1 METQTSFYSKPS
13 SSSSSSPPPSAT
25 ALSLFESDN
34 NRQRQQIKCNMLL
47 ELNTIKTYNSNVI
60 AAADNPSIYCNNISN
75 YTDISCNHSSND
87 AGGCMSDSSCLNS
100 ACLACS
106 ISADCCHSHYSATS
120 LKMPSKGGGGGV
132 GCCSSPSSSSFGN
145 TIVMSTSS
153 PMQQDI
159 SNYMQCANLR
169 NTSNIYNNNNNNQ
182 KSITSSASTTTT
194 ASVAG
199 SCLNS
204 SNNNDSDYNVAIR
217 ECNTRNENIILTIN
231 SNNNKCID
239 DSSACG
245 DGECNSFPWPTYS
258 NISHTLNGLI
268 KYAIILIFLAMCDT
282 AQAALSNVNLFV
294 EPPAVRRSQSVTLR
308 CQYSLEGAPLYS
320 VKFYRGQLEFFRY
333 TPDEYP
339 NTKVFPYPGIK
350 VDESVSNATQVVI
363 RNVNFGLSGNFS
375 CEVTADAPLFS
386 TATAYAQMQVVEFP
400 DKRPQLFTEHT
411 RYEPGDVLRANC
423 STPPSRPRAEL
434 RFTINN
440 IPVSSEETQYIRTV
454 DNLIASRLSL
464 KVQLQAVHFAAA
476 AAPGAN
482 AGNSNSHMMNAL
494 GPAGT
499 TYTGA
504 GGSGTSAA
512 GGALLLRCTAQIADL
527 YQEYK
532 EIELGTPQRDPVP
545 ARVTSS
551 GGGLQGFLDAYFG
564 PSSSA
569 IPQAKTS
576 ISSCFLLTC
585 ILIIHTMVYGR
596 R

>member
-1 METQTSFYSKPS
+1 MLFAFNTLKTYNNNQNISSSNNNNSNIDTMVVECDNNSNYTGISCNNS
-13 SSSSSSPPPSAT
+13 SSSSS
-25 ALSLFESDN
+25 
-34 NRQRQQIKCNMLL
+34 
-47 ELNTIKTYNSNVI
+47 
-60 AAADNPSIYCNNISN
+60 
-75 YTDISCNHSSND
+75 
-87 AGGCMSDSSCLNS
+87 GCMSDSSCLKS
-100 ACLACS
+100 IACPSSS
-106 ISADCCHSHYSATS
+106 ISAIGCCCCLHCRHSNCSSS
-120 LKMPSKGGGGGV
+120 LMLPSKAIT
-132 GCCSSPSSSSFGN
+132 SDSPTPCPLLHMSALSSSS
-145 TIVMSTSS
+145 S
-153 PMQQDI
+153 QDI
-159 SNYMQCANLR
+159 SNYMQSANCR
-169 NTSNIYNNNNNNQ
+169 NTCITISNNT
-182 KSITSSASTTTT
+182 ITSSSATMASAMDSTLEPDADADDDTTSRCNNT
-194 ASVAG
+194 SV
-199 SCLNS
+199 
-204 SNNNDSDYNVAIR
+204 YNVANTICNNRR
-217 ECNTRNENIILTIN
+217 ELNMGLTGNGSGSSTNT
-231 SNNNKCID
+231 
-239 DSSACG
+239 
-245 DGECNSFPWPTYS
+245 CNSFPWMTFSHIS
-258 NISHTLNGLI
+258 NNTLTGLF
-268 KYAIILIFLAMCDT
+268 KLAIILIFLAMCDT
-282 AQAALSNVNLFV
+282 SQAALTNVNLFI

-464 KVQLQAVHFAAA
+464 KVQLQAVHFAVAA
-476 AAPGAN
+476 GAN

-494 GPAGT
+494 GPGGA
-499 TYTGA
+499 TYTG
-504 GGSGTSAA
+504 GSGAGAT
-512 GGALLLRCTAQIADL
+512 GGALLLRCTAQIGDL

-551 GGGLQGFLDAYFG
+551 GGGIRGFFESYFG
-564 PSSSA
+564 PSSGSMSYTTFSKA
-569 IPQAKTS
+569 
-576 ISSCFLLTC
+576 LLITC
-585 ILIIHTMVYGR
+585 IVVIYAAAYNR